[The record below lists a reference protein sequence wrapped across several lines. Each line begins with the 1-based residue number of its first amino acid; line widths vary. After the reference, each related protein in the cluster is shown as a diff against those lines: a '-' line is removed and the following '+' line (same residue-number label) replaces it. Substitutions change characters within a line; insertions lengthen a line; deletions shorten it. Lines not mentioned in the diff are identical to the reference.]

1 MKKKSSLSPRPLGL
15 FVFIISIWTTSLLMS
30 GCSWKANEV
39 GKQTV
44 LQASEF
50 SMSAK
55 EFAEILA
62 KKMSK
67 YDALGAK
74 DTYNL
79 TRSKEEVVQEFVFSA
94 IIKSWAKQNKISI
107 SKSDLQVEAKRL
119 RSSFPDDLS
128 FRKELAKEGISLSQW
143 EKQLE
148 VTLLQKKVMAVA
160 IGGLPTPADD
170 EVKKYYD
177 ANKDEYKHREKVYLR
192 QILVS
197 QSSDAERIKSA
208 IKGNNFSALAKDFS
222 IAPEAKNGGLVG
234 WIELGSVDVFE
245 KAFSLPLNRSS
256 EIVESPFG
264 FHIFLVEKKMPAGYE
279 PLEKV
284 KPLIQLRLK
293 SQKEQAAFTKWLD
306 AELRSI
312 KVLRNNDI
320 INSMVVET
328 RKE

>member
-1 MKKKSSLSPRPLGL
+1 MKNESALSPRYLGL
-15 FVFIISIWTTSLLMS
+15 FVFIVIIWTTNLLLS
-30 GCSWKANEV
+30 GCSWKANEI

-50 SMSAK
+50 SMNAK

-79 TRSKEEVVQEFVFSA
+79 TRSKEEIVQEFVFSA
-94 IIKSWAKQNKISI
+94 IIKSWAQKNKISI
-107 SKSDLQVEAKRL
+107 SKSDLKAEAGRL

-128 FRKELAKEGISLSQW
+128 FRKELAQEGISLSQW

-148 VTLLQKKVMAVA
+148 VTLLQKRVMAVA
-160 IGGLPTPADD
+160 LGGLPTPTDD
-170 EVKKYYD
+170 EVKKFYE
-177 ANKDEYKHREKVYLR
+177 ANKEEYKHREKAYLR

-208 IKGNNFSALAKDFS
+208 IRGNNFSALAKDFS
-222 IAPEAKNGGLVG
+222 VAPEAKNGGLVG
-234 WIELGSVDVFE
+234 WVERGAVDVFE
-245 KAFSLPLNRSS
+245 KAFSLAINKSS

-279 PLEKV
+279 PLDQV
-284 KPLIQLRLK
+284 KPLILLRLK